1 MGHRQCA
8 FLCFIPDEAPH
19 MIEMVNSSFVML
31 AVRGMCRQYVEKLL
45 PAVVRLQAWSRK
57 RVARARFLRWRRAQ
71 VFLARYARGRA
82 VRVDLRPAGPL
93 PANTCLDWF

>member
-1 MGHRQCA
+1 MVRVRQDAVTVLKARLMGWYTR
-8 FLCFIPDEAPH
+8 
-19 MIEMVNSSFVML
+19 
-31 AVRGMCRQYVEKLL
+31 RQYVEKLL